1 MKLYALTH
9 RHAGAVL
16 HIAKGKFTHTPENSD
31 DQSKS
36 SSKYSFEIVLSHSN
50 SIELIG
56 ALNETNELKRICRQ
70 DMFGTIRSLRPF
82 RLLGSKFDYLV
93 VATDSGKFTILRFD
107 VEEKRFVPQV
117 THTYGHTG
125 CRRAIAGEL
134 LAVDLAGRAVMSA
147 GVERQK
153 IVYPLTRDENVPLKI
168 ASPLEANA
176 QFTVNFDIA
185 SLDVGWDNPIF
196 AALEVSYAEAD
207 KDHTGEAAKNAE
219 KLLVYHEFDIGIN
232 SMKRSWAESTLRN
245 ANRILAVPSGNQ
257 NENGPGGSLVL
268 SDGFVAYQKPDHDTL
283 LARIPLRENSAPV
296 IIVAYDTHLQAGSGN
311 FFSLYKVNSE
321 ICTRSR

>member
-1 MKLYALTH
+1 M
-9 RHAGAVL
+9 
-16 HIAKGKFTHTPENSD
+16 
-31 DQSKS
+31 
-36 SSKYSFEIVLSHSN
+36 
-50 SIELIG
+50 
-56 ALNETNELKRICRQ
+56 
-70 DMFGTIRSLRPF
+70 
-82 RLLGSKFDYLV
+82 V
-93 VATDSGKFTILRFD
+93 VATDSGKFTILRLD

-134 LAVDLAGRAVMSA
+134 LAVDLAGRAVMS

-176 QFTVNFDIA
+176 QFSVNFDIA

-196 AALEVSYAEAD
+196 AALELSYAEAD

-245 ANRILAVPSGNQ
+245 ANRILPVPSGNQ

-296 IIVAYDTHLQAGSGN
+296 IIVAYDTHLQAGSGI
-311 FFSLYKVNSE
+311 FSSLYKVNSE

>member
-1 MKLYALTH
+1 
-9 RHAGAVL
+9 
-16 HIAKGKFTHTPENSD
+16 
-31 DQSKS
+31 
-36 SSKYSFEIVLSHSN
+36 
-50 SIELIG
+50 
-56 ALNETNELKRICRQ
+56 
-70 DMFGTIRSLRPF
+70 
-82 RLLGSKFDYLV
+82 
-93 VATDSGKFTILRFD
+93 
-107 VEEKRFVPQV
+107 
-117 THTYGHTG
+117 
-125 CRRAIAGEL
+125 
-134 LAVDLAGRAVMSA
+134 MSA

-196 AALEVSYAEAD
+196 AALELSYAEAD
-207 KDHTGEAAKNAE
+207 EDHTGKAAKDAE
-219 KLLVYHEFDIGIN
+219 KMLVYHEFDIGIN
-232 SMKRSWAESTLRN
+232 CMKRTWAESTLRN

-311 FFSLYKVNSE
+311 FFFIVQSELGDLYKITLDWKGDKVTMLRIYYFDSIPAANALCITRNGFYLQQTSVA
-321 ICTRSR
+321 ITSCTSSPVWEERIGSLFIVGCVQ

>member
-1 MKLYALTH
+1 MQ
-9 RHAGAVL
+9 
-16 HIAKGKFTHTPENSD
+16 KFTHTPENSD

-125 CRRAIAGEL
+125 CRRAIA
-134 LAVDLAGRAVMSA
+134 
-147 GVERQK
+147 
-153 IVYPLTRDENVPLKI
+153 
-168 ASPLEANA
+168 ASCW
-176 QFTVNFDIA
+176 Q
-185 SLDVGWDNPIF
+185 
-196 AALEVSYAEAD
+196 
-207 KDHTGEAAKNAE
+207 
-219 KLLVYHEFDIGIN
+219 
-232 SMKRSWAESTLRN
+232 
-245 ANRILAVPSGNQ
+245 
-257 NENGPGGSLVL
+257 
-268 SDGFVAYQKPDHDTL
+268 
-283 LARIPLRENSAPV
+283 
-296 IIVAYDTHLQAGSGN
+296 
-311 FFSLYKVNSE
+311 
-321 ICTRSR
+321 